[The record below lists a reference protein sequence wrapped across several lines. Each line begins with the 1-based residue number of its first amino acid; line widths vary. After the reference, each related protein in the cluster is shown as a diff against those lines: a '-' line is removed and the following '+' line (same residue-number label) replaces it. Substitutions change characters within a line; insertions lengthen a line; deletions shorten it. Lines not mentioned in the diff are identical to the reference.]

1 MKRLCTQ
8 ACSLAVI
15 SFPAGAVGIPTTTPP
30 NGNGAGENPHNL
42 VISLVLLGVN
52 LLVMLLIVALL
63 LTVAKNAWQKYHQIG
78 EQGSKVTWRDL
89 VSNIVAGALLVA
101 LGISLGVMAL
111 NIL

>member
-15 SFPAGAVGIPTTTPP
+15 SFPAGAVGIPTITPP

-63 LTVAKNAWQKYHQIG
+63 LR
-78 EQGSKVTWRDL
+78 KVRT
-89 VSNIVAGALLVA
+89 SP
-101 LGISLGVMAL
+101 
-111 NIL
+111 